1 MCKKYIDLS
10 LFSGQKYYF
19 LFGSVKLTKNTDLDK
34 YKYIGYG
41 IGFDSPSEFLFTGGR
56 YEKNFIIF
64 GADMSP
70 SVHVYN
76 KGKDILIFVEEPTQG
91 LNDATLTA
99 EANIS
104 LTLHNLEK
112 ALF

>member
-1 MCKKYIDLS
+1 
-10 LFSGQKYYF
+10 
-19 LFGSVKLTKNTDLDK
+19 
-34 YKYIGYG
+34 
-41 IGFDSPSEFLFTGGR
+41 
-56 YEKNFIIF
+56 
-64 GADMSP
+64 MSP

-104 LTLHNLEK
+104 SILHNLEK